1 MSRIKDL
8 PASWTLQDT
17 YDRFFIQ
24 QTIIANNSKVMA
36 EYNSSEGKIINVGTV
51 LLQLVNEKIRQTL
64 FPQLIEQLEDELIRI
79 VELTVQMAEIHNDME
94 QVNNYSLGFKA
105 DRKILV
111 KLYLEKV
118 EKQVEE
124 LVSSE
129 LVKSIRR
136 LIDLTD
142 YHILGRMNKL
152 LIKRI

>member
-1 MSRIKDL
+1 M
-8 PASWTLQDT
+8 
-17 YDRFFIQ
+17 
-24 QTIIANNSKVMA
+24 
-36 EYNSSEGKIINVGTV
+36 IN
-51 LLQLVNEKIRQTL
+51 E
-64 FPQLIEQLEDELIRI
+64 IRI
-79 VELTVQMAEIHNDME
+79 LDGFLVE

-142 YHILGRMNKL
+142 YHILGASKE
-152 LIKRI
+152 KDE

>member
-1 MSRIKDL
+1 
-8 PASWTLQDT
+8 
-17 YDRFFIQ
+17 
-24 QTIIANNSKVMA
+24 MA

-51 LLQLVNEKIRQTL
+51 LLELVNEKIRQTL
-64 FPQLIEQLEDELIRI
+64 FPELIEQLEDELIRI